1 MARTI
6 KLRYE
11 FNTAAE
17 LEVEYKQDCWARVTP
32 NHFRSWLG
40 PRRINS
46 QQYEG
51 TVYYEGTNFPYTPGK
66 DEKTRIVKVDELND
80 LSLINKYKIRTLDTE
95 PYVVKANRY

>member
-17 LEVEYKQDCWARVTP
+17 LEVEYKPDNWARVTP
-32 NHFRSWLG
+32 NHFRSYLG

-46 QQYEG
+46 NPYEG
-51 TVYYEGTNFPYTPGK
+51 TVYYEGTNFPYTP
-66 DEKTRIVKVDELND
+66 KTNETNRIIKVDELND

-95 PYVVKANRY
+95 PYVIKANRY

>member
-6 KLRYE
+6 KLKFE

-17 LEVEYKQDCWARVTP
+17 LEVEYKPGNWARVTP
-32 NHFRSWLG
+32 NQFRSWLG

-46 QQYEG
+46 HPYEG

-66 DEKTRIVKVDELND
+66 DEKTRTIKVDELND

-95 PYVVKANRY
+95 PYVVKGSH